1 MKKFA
6 EEFKT
11 FITRGNVI
19 DMAVGVIVG
28 GAFTAIVNSLV
39 GDLFTPLLNLLTGK
53 LNFTE
58 WVIPIATSQLMIG
71 NFVQAVLNFLLTA
84 FCLFL
89 LLRGINRLRELEEQ
103 RKAAKAAA
111 EAEEAAEEAPAEPE
125 PSKEELLLAEIR
137 DLLKAKAE

>member
-39 GDLFTPLLNLLTGK
+39 GDLFTPLLNLLTGQ

-89 LLRGINRLRELEEQ
+89 LLRGINRLRELDEK
-103 RKAAKAAA
+103 RKAAKA
-111 EAEEAAEEAPAEPE
+111 EEEAAEAPAEPE

-137 DLLKAKAE
+137 DLLKSKAE